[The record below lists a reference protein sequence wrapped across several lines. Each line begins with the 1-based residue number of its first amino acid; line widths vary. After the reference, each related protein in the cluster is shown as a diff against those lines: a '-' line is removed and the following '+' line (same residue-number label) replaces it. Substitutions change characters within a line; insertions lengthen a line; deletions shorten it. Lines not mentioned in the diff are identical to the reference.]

1 MSQRVNTPE
10 RLEAA
15 RTKIAAL
22 FAGQSEWFCTV
33 GSETNQ
39 AQSTQALR
47 RSELDIAIAHG
58 RLIFTCW
65 TEKGSRS
72 WKVFAWE
79 WTGEK
84 LLLQASRKMGAERPV
99 IELVPRA
106 AATAIALTV
115 RAARQT
121 RCDALAQLA
130 CSFQPG
136 AKVERSSLSP
146 GARRGQPGRYARIV
160 LRQRHQR
167 TAVTGSVTSN
177 RPSDVDAFLSSALLW
192 FKRTS
197 ERVRQPFVQ
206 QLWLLVESELI
217 KSITQRIALLS
228 SGLQESIIVFEV
240 NQPLTELNCIEVPS
254 RQDLWRRRLSR
265 FPPVP
270 ERAQSELS
278 RKLILVA
285 PEAIDVVYSRH
296 GETLRYFGLPF
307 ARVRRVM
314 GSERVWFGVEGS
326 RRRMLDEA
334 TERECTNL
342 LADLME
348 HRSANSTDHHNA
360 LYRNAGEAW
369 LESLLRRDI
378 TRLDPGLLIAPL
390 HAQFRIAR
398 GGSSTVRPVD
408 LLALRHDGRLAVI
421 ELKVSE
427 SREHVLQGADYWQRV
442 EAHRRRGHITRA
454 KLFGDRKIS
463 NEPPLIYLV
472 APTLRVHPAF
482 NTLARSIA
490 RDIEI
495 YRFDINED
503 WRAGVRVMRRMRV
516 N

>member
-1 MSQRVNTPE
+1 MTQRINTTE
-10 RLEAA
+10 RIEAA
-15 RTKIAAL
+15 RLKIAELLA
-22 FAGQSEWFCTV
+22 AQAEWFCTL
-33 GSETNQ
+33 GDG
-39 AQSTQALR
+39 STQALR
-47 RSELDIAIAHG
+47 GRELDIAIAHG
-58 RLIFTCW
+58 RLILTSW

-72 WKVFAWE
+72 WKIFAWE

-84 LLLQASRKMGAERPV
+84 LMLEASRKMGAERPL

-106 AATAIALTV
+106 AASAIALTV
-115 RAARQT
+115 KAARQV
-121 RCDALAQLA
+121 RCDGLAHLA
-130 CSFQPG
+130 CSIQPG

-160 LRQRHQR
+160 LRQKHQR
-167 TAVTGSVTSN
+167 TAVTGSVASSK
-177 RPSDVDAFLSSALLW
+177 PSDADAFLSSALLW
-192 FKRTS
+192 FKRAS
-197 ERVRQPFVQ
+197 ERARSPYIQ
-206 QLWLLVESELI
+206 QLWLVAQGDLV
-217 KSITQRIALLS
+217 KPTVQRIALLRQS
-228 SGLQESIIVFEV
+228 LQETITVFEV
-240 NQPLTELNCIEVPS
+240 DKQMTELEKVDVPS
-254 RQDLWRRRLSR
+254 REELWKRRLAR
-265 FPPVP
+265 FPPIP
-270 ERAQSELS
+270 ETDSSEVTK
-278 RKLILVA
+278 RLIALA
-285 PEAIDVVYSRH
+285 PDAIDVVQARH

-326 RRRMLDEA
+326 RRRMLDGK
-334 TERECTNL
+334 TESECTNL

-348 HRSANSTDHHNA
+348 HRSATSSDHHNA
-360 LYRNAGEAW
+360 LYRSAGEAW

-398 GGSSTVRPVD
+398 GGTVSVRPVD

-427 SREHVLQGADYWQRV
+427 AREHVLQGADYWQRV
-442 EAHRRRGHITRA
+442 EAHRRRGHIARA
-454 KLFGDRKIS
+454 KLFGERKIK

-490 RDIEI
+490 PDIEI

-516 N
+516 NVT